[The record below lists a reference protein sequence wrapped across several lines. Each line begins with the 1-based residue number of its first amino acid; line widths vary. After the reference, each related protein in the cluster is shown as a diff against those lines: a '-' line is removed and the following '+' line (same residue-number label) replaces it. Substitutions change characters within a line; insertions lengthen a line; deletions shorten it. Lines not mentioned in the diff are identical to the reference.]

1 MKNILI
7 VEDELDIQELLCA
20 YLQEAGYQTVTAGD
34 GVTAL
39 ALFQEQPF
47 DLVLLDPPF
56 RRGLLAQVLPAL
68 QDKLAPGGVILAES
82 EREAQLPERVGALV
96 CVKQYHYGK
105 IMVSRYEREGQP

>member
-1 MKNILI
+1 MKSILI
-7 VEDELDIQELLCA
+7 IEDEPDIQELLRA
-20 YLQEAGYQTVTAGD
+20 YLEGAGYQTTVAGD
-34 GVTAL
+34 GVAAWT
-39 ALFQEQPF
+39 LFQSRPF